1 MAGQVDDDGV
11 GRRLEL
17 DVTADEDERSA
28 GSECLGVGY
37 EAGDTAVT
45 VAREARVERRSRL
58 SGVRVAAERKQLE
71 IGMREDAIERLLAGK
86 TRRAED
92 GDRLHLRIMQK
103 SRIYADSEASRSR
116 SSSTASS

>member
-1 MAGQVDDDGV
+1 RVGNQPAGGRHKLGQRIRPSFGEAMAGQVDDDGV

-71 IGMREDAIERLLAGK
+71 IGMREDAIERL
-86 TRRAED
+86 
-92 GDRLHLRIMQK
+92 
-103 SRIYADSEASRSR
+103 
-116 SSSTASS
+116 